1 MISLMTFDGFFRKR
15 LIQQLQLVLVLVATL
30 SLSGCSDF
38 WCWPFSCGSE
48 NTSSAV
54 ADDSASTDDSAA
66 DTSTDDSQSTET
78 VSSNLPP
85 LGPTGIIWKP
95 VSEGDHKLVI
105 LTPQH
110 FGALTLTVRSMSGA
124 VIDTGNNA
132 GRTNGNRYTYRFGR
146 AGGGYPTPCILRVGT
161 TDYLISSPANR
172 IN

>member
-1 MISLMTFDGFFRKR
+1 MTFDGFFRKR

-85 LGPTGIIWKP
+85 LGPTGIIDRKS
-95 VSEGDHKLVI
+95 VV
-105 LTPQH
+105 
-110 FGALTLTVRSMSGA
+110 
-124 VIDTGNNA
+124 
-132 GRTNGNRYTYRFGR
+132 
-146 AGGGYPTPCILRVGT
+146 
-161 TDYLISSPANR
+161 
-172 IN
+172 

>member
-1 MISLMTFDGFFRKR
+1 MTSLITFDGFFRER
-15 LIQQLQLVLVLVATL
+15 LAQQLQLALVLAATL

-38 WCWPFSCGSE
+38 LCWPFECGSE
-48 NTSSAV
+48 KTSSGV